1 MSRKRELPEAPDR
14 TAVPI
19 MQMSAFNPDTSF
31 AFIVV
36 VVAVATF
43 VTITLRRAIRARNR
57 ARRRIVEQ
65 PNSHYTSPLVRNG
78 ETRHRWQ
85 NIDLNRIHEV
95 NRGEVS
101 RLLSKVE
108 ASGVESLR
116 EAERVFLDQVA
127 NISGS
132 KPPAAPRDAGPH
144 LASDLRHRP
153 A

>member
-1 MSRKRELPEAPDR
+1 MNALSTDVSL
-14 TAVPI
+14 
-19 MQMSAFNPDTSF
+19 AF
-31 AFIVV
+31 VV
-36 VVAVATF
+36 VIVAAAALFTVA
-43 VTITLRRAIRARNR
+43 LRRLIRVRAR

-78 ETRHRWQ
+78 EIRHRWQ
-85 NIDLNRIHEV
+85 NIDLDRIHEV

-101 RLLSKVE
+101 RLLAKVE

-116 EAERVFLDQVA
+116 ETERVFLDQVA
-127 NISGS
+127 NISS
-132 KPPAAPRDAGPH
+132 AATQTAPRDPGRH

>member
-1 MSRKRELPEAPDR
+1 
-14 TAVPI
+14 

-132 KPPAAPRDAGPH
+132 KPPAAPRDTGPH

>member
-1 MSRKRELPEAPDR
+1 MN
-14 TAVPI
+14 
-19 MQMSAFNPDTSF
+19 AFNPDTSF

-36 VVAVATF
+36 VVAAATF
-43 VTITLRRAIRARNR
+43 LTITLRRVIRARNR

-85 NIDLNRIHEV
+85 NIDLDRIHEV

-127 NISGS
+127 NIAGS
-132 KPPAAPRDAGPH
+132 RPPVAPRDTGAH

>member
-1 MSRKRELPEAPDR
+1 MIAL
-14 TAVPI
+14 
-19 MQMSAFNPDTSF
+19 NPDVSL

-36 VVAVATF
+36 TVAAMTIVIVA
-43 VTITLRRAIRARNR
+43 LRRAIRARAR

-78 ETRHRWQ
+78 EIRHRWQ
-85 NIDLNRIHEV
+85 NIDLDRIHEV
-95 NRGEVS
+95 NRGEVR

-127 NISGS
+127 NISGTVTQA
-132 KPPAAPRDAGPH
+132 PPRDAGRH
-144 LASDLRHRP
+144 IASDLRHRP

>member
-1 MSRKRELPEAPDR
+1 MNE
-14 TAVPI
+14 
-19 MQMSAFNPDTSF
+19 FNPDTSF

-36 VVAVATF
+36 VVAAATF

-57 ARRRIVEQ
+57 ARRRVVEQ

-78 ETRHRWQ
+78 EIRHRWQ
-85 NIDLNRIHEV
+85 NIDLERIHEV

-101 RLLSKVE
+101 RLLARVE

-127 NISGS
+127 NIAGT
-132 KPPAAPRDAGPH
+132 KPPPALRDSGVH
-144 LASDLRHRP
+144 IASDLRHRP